1 MLVARQVFRA
11 KYGRGDEL
19 VALFQEFNTRMQDGG
34 ETAPRFRILT
44 DVTGPFFTVVTE
56 VEVESLA
63 AWEGGFREAMNQP
76 WMEEWFGRMQP
87 LVESGRR
94 EFTTSWSS
102 AECWAGTPP
111 PTRMC
116 PGRSGDACGLSANRP

>member
-1 MLVARQVFRA
+1 MVVARQVFQA

-19 VALFQEFNTRMQDGG
+19 VALFKELNTRMQDGG
-34 ETAPRFRILT
+34 ATAPRFRILT

-76 WMEEWFGRMQP
+76 WMEEWFGRMMP

-94 EFTTSWSS
+94 EFYNLV
-102 AECWAGTPP
+102 E
-111 PTRMC
+111 
-116 PGRSGDACGLSANRP
+116 

>member
-1 MLVARQVFRA
+1 MLVARQVFQA

-19 VALFQEFNTRMQDGG
+19 VTLFQELNTRMQDAS

-63 AWEGGFREAMNQP
+63 TWEGGFREAMNQP
-76 WMEEWFGRMQP
+76 WMGEWFGRMMP

-94 EFTTSWSS
+94 EFYNIV
-102 AECWAGTPP
+102 E
-111 PTRMC
+111 
-116 PGRSGDACGLSANRP
+116 